1 VFAWFRWKGSRW
13 NRVAVIDRDTVE
25 KSSQRPG
32 IRYIDHQVHR
42 RRTQCSANRARSSS
56 AAYPVPRM
64 RPGPK
69 DATTGSGARRRVR
82 LNTFWW
88 RGLG

>member
-1 VFAWFRWKGSRW
+1 VFAWFRWKDSRW

-64 RPGPK
+64 RP
-69 DATTGSGARRRVR
+69 RVR
-82 LNTFWW
+82 V
-88 RGLG
+88 RGEGFGL